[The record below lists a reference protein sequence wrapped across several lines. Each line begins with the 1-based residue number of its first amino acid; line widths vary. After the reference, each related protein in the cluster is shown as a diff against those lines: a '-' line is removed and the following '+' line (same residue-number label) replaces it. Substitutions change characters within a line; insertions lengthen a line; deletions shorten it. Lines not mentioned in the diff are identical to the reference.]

1 MVNNV
6 KTYALLDT
14 GAGCSLL
21 SKAVYEAMSM
31 SLHPIRAHSR
41 DLHGIGNRTL
51 ATKGDLVS
59 NVVIAGKS
67 YAIDMV
73 VSSENEAIGCI
84 LGMDFRRTHNCEL
97 AIQEGYLFIN
107 GMRVKL
113 RKESSTN
120 TVARIKLTSDVTLP
134 PRTELAVSGRPE
146 NMSRKCTQWHAIIL

>member
-1 MVNNV
+1 MEGQRKLRWVKPIDSWVLPVIVNNV

-41 DLHGIGNRTL
+41 DLHGIGNRTI
-51 ATKGDLVS
+51 ATKGDPVS
-59 NVVIAGKS
+59 KAGKS

-84 LGMDFRRTHNCEL
+84 LGMDFLRTHDCE
-97 AIQEGYLFIN
+97 
-107 GMRVKL
+107 
-113 RKESSTN
+113 
-120 TVARIKLTSDVTLP
+120 
-134 PRTELAVSGRPE
+134 
-146 NMSRKCTQWHAIIL
+146 